1 MVLEGGTLTS
11 SAGAWS
17 SLLVRLVF
25 GRAGNV
31 VEIGWLVVG
40 TLLGPE
46 GVDLSGEPGGCFLV
60 QGCPVSRTAVPP
72 VGVRGSGGGVWVVSG
87 RTLRTA
93 QWTRASLDSVCWSS
107 CRFPLIDV
115 LPGVWWVG
123 FFVWSSC

>member
-17 SLLVRLVF
+17 SPLVRPVL

-46 GVDLSGEPGGCFLV
+46 GAGNRELCRGS
-60 QGCPVSRTAVPP
+60 PVLVPP
-72 VGVRGSGGGVWVVSG
+72 RLPWEAAGPAGRLGSDRSYVENCTVD
-87 RTLRTA
+87 
-93 QWTRASLDSVCWSS
+93 ASI
-107 CRFPLIDV
+107 F
-115 LPGVWWVG
+115 
-123 FFVWSSC
+123 